1 MWHILATYLQKVRD
15 PCDGWFGSRRTSID
29 GGCAA
34 QFPRRALAAG
44 QAEDERVADACS
56 EKIGKEGVGVHLP
69 ANIKQQRFKD
79 WIRIRQNPTILK
91 FGVK

>member
-1 MWHILATYLQKVRD
+1 MILVTVDLEVVVLIS
-15 PCDGWFGSRRTSID
+15 WNRTSID

-56 EKIGKEGVGVHLP
+56 EKIGKEGPVEVLTAHLP
-69 ANIKQQRFKD
+69 MSSNNVS
-79 WIRIRQNPTILK
+79 RIE
-91 FGVK
+91 

>member
-15 PCDGWFGSRRTSID
+15 PCDGWFGSRRTSIN

-34 QFPRRALAAG
+34 EFPRRALAGG

-56 EKIGKEGVGVHLP
+56 EKIGKEGPVEVLTAHLP
-69 ANIKQQRFKD
+69 MSSNNVS
-79 WIRIRQNPTILK
+79 RIE
-91 FGVK
+91 